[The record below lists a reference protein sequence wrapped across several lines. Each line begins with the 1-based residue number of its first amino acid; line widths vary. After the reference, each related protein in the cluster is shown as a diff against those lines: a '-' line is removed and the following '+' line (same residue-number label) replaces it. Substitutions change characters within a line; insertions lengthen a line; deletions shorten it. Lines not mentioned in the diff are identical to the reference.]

1 MPRPKSE
8 LTDSNKHIGARLTAG
23 QFQEWKRLGGA
34 MWLRKQLSKSLE
46 KNHDKRFETLSK

>member
-8 LTDSNKHIGARLTAG
+8 LTDNSKNIGVRLTAG

-46 KNHDKRFETLSK
+46 RNHDQRPKAISK

>member
-8 LTDSNKHIGARLTAG
+8 LTDNNKHIGARLTAG